1 MFVYNYASAG
11 ALVTTFTTPV
21 HVTSYD
27 CAKTL
32 TTPKPKDLFRTKLPL
47 SGATFDSAGCF
58 WRKSGNSS
66 THKLSTVWE
75 STFTICVHLNPVL
88 ITPHWKELWS
98 CNLCRSAPLEMLFS
112 MKSFFAVVKIFRIWL
127 KTMDYSPWFELW
139 GSKKSLEERIPSE
152 RASQG
157 EQNDKISTS

>member
-1 MFVYNYASAG
+1 MF
-11 ALVTTFTTPV
+11 LE
-21 HVTSYD
+21 
-27 CAKTL
+27 KE
-32 TTPKPKDLFRTKLPL
+32 
-47 SGATFDSAGCF
+47 
-58 WRKSGNSS
+58 SGNSS

-157 EQNDKISTS
+157 EQNDKISTSQHLPVSIYLHLKSTAVTTFTMSVHFNWCR